1 MLQDIDNEIHV
12 YLHNFD
18 GEMSVVVLCDTDT
31 CLCDN
36 DTYLYVCTHIATC
49 MCDTDA
55 YLYVC
60 TQIATCMCVHR

>member
-1 MLQDIDNEIHV
+1 MFIYTTLMV
-12 YLHNFD
+12 KCLL
-18 GEMSVVVLCDTDT
+18 LCCVTLT
-31 CLCDN
+31 LSCMCDN

>member
-31 CLCDN
+31 YLYVWQWHLPVCVYTYSYLYVWHWRLPVCVYTDS
-36 DTYLYVCTHIATC
+36 YLYVCT
-49 MCDTDA
+49 
-55 YLYVC
+55 
-60 TQIATCMCVHR
+60 